1 MGRHAQF
8 DLPALA
14 EAGLR
19 VTKRDGWSAVS
30 VASVATELSVTA
42 MALYRVVDD
51 AERLRQA
58 IADSA
63 AIAVPV
69 SSEMTLIDALR
80 AWAVDAHQQLNRLPG
95 LATYILHE
103 WTELPHWLEI
113 VERFLEL
120 AAQDGLRGADAV
132 ATVNAVFAF
141 VLARSQ
147 LSESVSPQ
155 RRLQPL
161 LEHPER
167 YPFVRR
173 NRKEFS
179 TARSKAAFVFGLDAL
194 IRGLT
199 TGPARRVAPLR

>member
-8 DLPALA
+8 NLPALA

-19 VTKRDGWSAVS
+19 ITKRDGWSAVS
-30 VASVATELSVTA
+30 VASVAAELSVTP

-51 AERLRQA
+51 AERLRQV

-63 AIAVPV
+63 APAVPV
-69 SSEMTLIDALR
+69 SSEMTLIDSLR
-80 AWAVDAHQQLNRLPG
+80 AWALEAHQQLNELPG
-95 LATYILHE
+95 LATYVTHE

-113 VERFLEL
+113 VEKFLQL
-120 AAQDGLRGADAV
+120 AAQEGLRGADAV

-141 VLARSQ
+141 ALARSQ
-147 LSESVSPQ
+147 LSDSVSAQ
-155 RRLQPL
+155 RRLQPI
-161 LEHPER
+161 LEQPAR

-179 TARSKAAFVFGLDAL
+179 TARSKAAFMFGLDAL

-199 TGPARRVAPLR
+199 TRPVRRVAPLR